1 MTVAVDLMVENLVQ
15 SKYGITI
22 IVNLCLKFQ
31 KRIESAQE
39 SLLGILPCVF
49 GIDKDCGIDKYL
61 KNCTYLESFAD
72 NLVVH
77 SVLLYYQ

>member
-31 KRIESAQE
+31 KRIESVTEKLAWD
-39 SLLGILPCVF
+39 PTMCVW
-49 GIDKDCGIDKYL
+49 D
-61 KNCTYLESFAD
+61 
-72 NLVVH
+72 
-77 SVLLYYQ
+77 